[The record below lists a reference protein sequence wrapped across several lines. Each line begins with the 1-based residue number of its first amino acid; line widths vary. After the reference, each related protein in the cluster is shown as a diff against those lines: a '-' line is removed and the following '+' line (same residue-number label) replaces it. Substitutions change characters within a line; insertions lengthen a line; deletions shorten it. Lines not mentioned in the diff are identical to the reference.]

1 MYTAK
6 NDTQNDPFCRLKLVV
21 QMFGYSTQW
30 NELSN
35 QNSIKVFKVVE
46 PTYKKTLYKN
56 LGTSVI
62 NQE

>member
-1 MYTAK
+1 MYTAN

-35 QNSIKVFKVVE
+35 QNSIKVPKVVE
-46 PTYKKTLYKN
+46 TTYKKTLHKKI
-56 LGTSVI
+56 GD
-62 NQE
+62 